1 MNEQEFGRTL
11 AGHLN
16 RGLTQ
21 INRDALDRL
30 GQARERAL
38 AAYQEPVD
46 VPEMALSAGHG
57 MLSGRG
63 RARKGRY
70 AYLLPVLLLLAALT
84 FAFYWQSAPLDDN
97 IDDVADIDARLL
109 GGDLPIQ
116 AYLDTSMDS
125 WLENSADQ

>member
-70 AYLLPVLLLLAALT
+70 AYLLPILLLLAALT
-84 FAFYWQSAPLDDN
+84 FAFY
-97 IDDVADIDARLL
+97 
-109 GGDLPIQ
+109 
-116 AYLDTSMDS
+116 
-125 WLENSADQ
+125 